1 MIKGKKKKVWDL
13 ISYTIFHLL
22 KEKKKK
28 KNNNQEFISWCQL
41 VDLVNLFLENKI
53 GTHSQ
58 E

>member
-1 MIKGKKKKVWDL
+1 MIKGKKKE
-13 ISYTIFHLL
+13 
-22 KEKKKK
+22 KEKK